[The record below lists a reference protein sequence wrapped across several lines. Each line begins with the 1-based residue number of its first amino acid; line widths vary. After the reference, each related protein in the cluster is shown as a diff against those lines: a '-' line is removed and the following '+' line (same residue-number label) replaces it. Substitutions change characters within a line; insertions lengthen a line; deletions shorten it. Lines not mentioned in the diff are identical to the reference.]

1 MQSQNDQIIENFREL
16 EAERDEL
23 QAANDE
29 LAAANQ

>member
-1 MQSQNDQIIENFREL
+1 LQSQNDQIIENFREL